1 MEKNYLDQFKGN
13 TPSANSQT
21 QQMMS
26 RQTQEVQ
33 GAIFMA
39 KQFPRDEYAAT
50 QRIERMC
57 ERMSL
62 AEQAVYSYPKGGKQV
77 TGPSIRLAEAVAQA
91 WGNIDCGVIELENKN
106 GSSEL
111 MAYAWDLETNTRVTK
126 MFKVKHVRDTK
137 QGTTVLTDSRDVY
150 EATANFGA
158 RRLRACILSVIP
170 GDVID
175 RAVDVCKETLTNQD
189 KTPIDVRIKKL
200 EKAFKELKITRVQ
213 LEEFA
218 QRNLGEFGKEEIFIL
233 LGVYKAIRDGQ
244 AKAEDYFGKVK
255 MSAPDPFTKTPA
267 EGQPEAGIGMLGADP
282 SEPDSGEDI
291 YAGSPFEGGE

>member
-1 MEKNYLDQFKGN
+1 MENNYMEQFKGA
-13 TPSANSQT
+13 TPDINSQT
-21 QQMMS
+21 HQMVS

-39 KQFPRDEYAAT
+39 KQFPRDEYAAIG
-50 QRIERMC
+50 RIERMC

-62 AEQAVYSYPKGGKQV
+62 AEQATYSYPRGGKQV
-77 TGPSIRLAEAVAQA
+77 TGPSIRLAEAIAQA

-106 GSSEL
+106 GASEL

-137 QGTTVLTDSRDVY
+137 KGSSALTDSRDIY

-170 GDVID
+170 GDVVE
-175 RAVDVCKETLTNQD
+175 RAVDVCKETVTNKD
-189 KTPIDVRIKKL
+189 KTPIADRIKKL
-200 EKAFKELKITRVQ
+200 EKAFKELKITKEQ
-213 LEEFA
+213 LEEYA
-218 QRNLGEFGKEEIFIL
+218 QRNLNEFGREEIFAL
-233 LGVYKAIRDGQ
+233 QGVFKAIRDGQ

-255 MSAPDPFTKTPA
+255 MDTPSIDFGSKK
-267 EGQPEAGIGMLGADP
+267 EPEQEQEVIDV
-282 SEPDSGEDI
+282 DYSGT
-291 YAGSPFEGGE
+291 PFEEE

>member
-1 MEKNYLDQFKGN
+1 MENNYLEQFKGVA
-13 TPSANSQT
+13 PVANSQT

-39 KQFPRDEYAAT
+39 KQFPRDEYAAMS
-50 QRIERMC
+50 RIERMC
-57 ERMSL
+57 ERMNL
-62 AEQAVYSYPKGGKQV
+62 AEQATYSYPKGGKQV
-77 TGPSIRLAEAVAQA
+77 TGPSIRLAEAIAQA

-106 GSSEL
+106 GASEL

-137 QGTTVLTDSRDVY
+137 KGSQDLTDSRDVY
-150 EATANFGA
+150 ELTANFGA

-175 RAVDVCKETLTNQD
+175 QAVNVCKETVTNQD
-189 KTPIDVRIKKL
+189 KTPIQDRIKKL
-200 EKAFKELKITRVQ
+200 EKAFKEMKVTRDQ

-218 QRNLGEFGKEEIFIL
+218 QRNLSEFGKEEIFIL
-233 LGVYKAIRDGQ
+233 QGVFKAIRDGQ
-244 AKAEDYFGKVK
+244 GKIEDYFGKVK
-255 MSAPDPFTKTPA
+255 MDAPNIFDKPKKK
-267 EGQPEAGIGMLGADP
+267 EDEPEVIDVEVNQADIF
-282 SEPDSGEDI
+282 E
-291 YAGSPFEGGE
+291 GSPFEEE

>member
-1 MEKNYLDQFKGN
+1 MENNYLEQFKGAA
-13 TPSANSQT
+13 PVANSQT
-21 QQMMS
+21 QQMIS

-39 KQFPRDEYAAT
+39 KQFPRDEYAAMS
-50 QRIERMC
+50 RIERMC
-57 ERMSL
+57 ERMNL
-62 AEQAVYSYPKGGKQV
+62 AEQATYSYPKGGKQV

-106 GSSEL
+106 GASEL

-137 QGTTVLTDSRDVY
+137 KGSQELTDSRDVY
-150 EATANFGA
+150 ELTANFGA

-175 RAVDVCKETLTNQD
+175 QAVNVCKETVTNQD
-189 KTPIDVRIKKL
+189 KTPIQDRIKKL
-200 EKAFKELKITRVQ
+200 EKAFKEMKVTRDQ

-218 QRNLGEFGKEEIFIL
+218 QRNLSEFGKEEIFIL
-233 LGVYKAIRDGQ
+233 QGVFKAIRDGQ
-244 AKAEDYFGKVK
+244 GKIEDYFGKVK
-255 MSAPDPFTKTPA
+255 MDAPNIFEKPKKKED
-267 EGQPEAGIGMLGADP
+267 EPEVIEVEVNQADIF
-282 SEPDSGEDI
+282 E
-291 YAGSPFEGGE
+291 GSPFEEGK

>member
-1 MEKNYLDQFKGN
+1 MENNYMEQFKGA
-13 TPSANSQT
+13 TPDINSQT
-21 QQMMS
+21 HQMVS

-39 KQFPRDEYAAT
+39 KQFPRDEYAAIG
-50 QRIERMC
+50 RIERMC

-62 AEQAVYSYPKGGKQV
+62 AEQATYSYPRGGKQV
-77 TGPSIRLAEAVAQA
+77 TGPSIRLAEAIAQA

-106 GSSEL
+106 GASEL

-137 QGTTVLTDSRDVY
+137 KGSSALTDSRDIY

-170 GDVID
+170 GDVVE
-175 RAVDVCKETLTNQD
+175 RAVDVCKETVTNKD
-189 KTPIDVRIKKL
+189 KTPIADRIKKL
-200 EKAFKELKITRVQ
+200 EKAFKELKITKEQ
-213 LEEFA
+213 LEEYA
-218 QRNLGEFGKEEIFIL
+218 QRNLNEFGREEIFAL
-233 LGVYKAIRDGQ
+233 QGVFKAIRDGQ

-255 MSAPDPFTKTPA
+255 MDTPSIDF
-267 EGQPEAGIGMLGADP
+267 G
-282 SEPDSGEDI
+282 SKKEPDQEQEVIDVDYSGT
-291 YAGSPFEGGE
+291 PFEEE

>member
-1 MEKNYLDQFKGN
+1 MENNYMEQFKGA
-13 TPSANSQT
+13 TPDINSQT
-21 QQMMS
+21 HQMVS

-39 KQFPRDEYAAT
+39 KQFPRDEYAAIG
-50 QRIERMC
+50 RIERMC

-62 AEQAVYSYPKGGKQV
+62 AEQATYSYPRGGKQV
-77 TGPSIRLAEAVAQA
+77 TGPSIRLAEAIAQA

-106 GSSEL
+106 GASEL

-137 QGTTVLTDSRDVY
+137 KGSSALTDSRDIY

-170 GDVID
+170 GDVVE
-175 RAVDVCKETLTNQD
+175 RAVDVCKETVTNKD
-189 KTPIDVRIKKL
+189 KTPIADRIKKL
-200 EKAFKELKITRVQ
+200 EKAFKELGINRDQ
-213 LEEFA
+213 LEEYA
-218 QRNLGEFGKEEIFIL
+218 QRNLNEFGRDEIFAL
-233 LGVYKAIRDGQ
+233 QGVYKAIRDGQ

-255 MSAPDPFTKTPA
+255 MDTPSIDFGSKK
-267 EGQPEAGIGMLGADP
+267 EPEQDQEVIDADY
-282 SEPDSGEDI
+282 SGT
-291 YAGSPFEGGE
+291 PFEEE

>member
-1 MEKNYLDQFKGN
+1 MENNYMEQFKGT
-13 TPSANSQT
+13 TPDINSQT
-21 QQMMS
+21 HQMVS

-39 KQFPRDEYAAT
+39 KQFPRDEYAAIG
-50 QRIERMC
+50 RIERMC

-62 AEQAVYSYPKGGKQV
+62 AEQATYSYPRGGKQV
-77 TGPSIRLAEAVAQA
+77 TGPSIRLAEAIAQA

-106 GSSEL
+106 GASEL

-137 QGTTVLTDSRDVY
+137 KGSSALTDSRDIY

-170 GDVID
+170 GDVVE
-175 RAVDVCKETLTNQD
+175 RAVDVCKETVTNKD
-189 KTPIDVRIKKL
+189 KTPIADRIKKL
-200 EKAFKELKITRVQ
+200 EKAFKELSINRDQ
-213 LEEFA
+213 LEEYA
-218 QRNLGEFGKEEIFIL
+218 QRNLNEFGRDEIFAL
-233 LGVYKAIRDGQ
+233 QGVYKAIRDGQ

-255 MSAPDPFTKTPA
+255 MDTPSIDFGSKK
-267 EGQPEAGIGMLGADP
+267 EPEQDQEVIDADY
-282 SEPDSGEDI
+282 SGT
-291 YAGSPFEGGE
+291 PFEEE